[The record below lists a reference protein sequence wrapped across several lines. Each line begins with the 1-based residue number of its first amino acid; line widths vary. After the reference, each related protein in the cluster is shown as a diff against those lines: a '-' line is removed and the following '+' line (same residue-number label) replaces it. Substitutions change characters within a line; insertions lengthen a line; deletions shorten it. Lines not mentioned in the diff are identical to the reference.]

1 MAVDELAY
9 DAQQKILSREFH
21 EELVRIADWWLQF
34 GRDDERDG
42 FFGEVGVDNTPVP
55 EADKSIVLNTR
66 ILWFFCELART
77 VDDPRYREAAE
88 RSYRY
93 ILEHFLDETH
103 GGVYWML
110 DCNGRPKD
118 TKKQVYAQAFAI
130 YALLAY
136 YQLTGETRALK
147 EAQNAFVLLERYT
160 VDREKGG
167 YLEAFTREWEAMDDV
182 RLSTKDLNFP
192 KTMNT
197 HLHVVEAYT
206 TLYQVDRSEKVAE
219 ALRYSI
225 DCFDRYI
232 INKGNFH
239 LRMFMDHDWK
249 DHSPGFTYGHD
260 IECSWLLAKA
270 VESLGDN
277 TVTARLRPSIL
288 AIADVCLKEAM
299 GEHGEMYD
307 GYEFDR
313 QCVNR
318 ERVWWVQAEAMV
330 GYYKAYS
337 LSGDARF
344 YLAAERLWRFIQ
356 RYQMAGESG
365 EWLWLSTLDDQA
377 HAPPYKLGPW
387 KGPYHNGRAMLEM
400 IRMLG
405 Y

>member
-1 MAVDELAY
+1 MAVDELEY
-9 DAQQKILSREFH
+9 DDRQKALRREFYV
-21 EELVRIADWWLQF
+21 ELERIAHWWLDY
-34 GRDDERDG
+34 GWDHERGG

-55 EADKSIVLNTR
+55 EAEKGVVLNTR
-66 ILWFFCELART
+66 ILWFFCELSRT
-77 VDDPRYREAAE
+77 VDAPRYRKAAE
-88 RSYRY
+88 RSYHY
-93 ILEHFLDETH
+93 ILEHFLDKAH

-110 DCNGRPKD
+110 DCNGRPTD

-136 YQLTGETRALK
+136 YQLTQEPRALC
-147 EAQNAFVLLERYT
+147 EAKKAFALLERHT

-167 YLEAFTREWEAMDDV
+167 YLEAFTREWEVMEDA
-182 RLSTKDLNFP
+182 RLSTKDLNYP

-206 TLYQVDRSEKVAE
+206 TLYQVDPSQDVAD

-239 LRMFMDHDWK
+239 LRMFMDHDWR

-270 VESLGDN
+270 VESLGDES
-277 TVTARLRPSIL
+277 VTRRLRPTLI
-288 AIADVCLKEAM
+288 AMADVCLKEAM

-313 QCVNR
+313 HRVNQ

-330 GYYKAYS
+330 GYYKAYC
-337 LSGDARF
+337 LSGEDRF
-344 YLAAERLWRFIQ
+344 YLAAERLWRFMQ
-356 RYQMAGESG
+356 KYQMAGDSG
-365 EWLWLSTLDDQA
+365 EWLWLSTLDDQS
-377 HAPPYKLGPW
+377 HAPPYKLGAW

-400 IRMLG
+400 IRMLNN
-405 Y
+405 